1 MTTSTI
7 SNRKHLV
14 LLGAGR
20 AHMQVLKSLAGRGA
34 GEVDVTLVVPSP
46 QYVESRMLA
55 GYVAGQYTPSDLCVP
70 INSLVEKSGVTSI
83 LTQVLG
89 LDPAAR
95 LIQLMDDD
103 ALSYDVLSIDM
114 EPTADRQIFEAAI
127 PGARQHALFVR
138 PCAAFMQ
145 LWPRLCELAMKQAL
159 HVAVIGQTL
168 AAAELAMTA
177 APVLAAPHGSRIT
190 WIAGGAQG
198 QPPLDGE
205 SPKLARRV
213 LARLKRLNVTVLQD
227 YCIGL
232 DGRSAQLT
240 SGASLQCDAPII
252 TGHTGHPAWLLQSGL
267 QLTEN
272 GAPQINERLQSDSH
286 RQIFIAPPD
295 AGVEYGSVL
304 DANLRAALNGG
315 AFNTAPK
322 NSRSRRAVASGEGQA
337 IGLWGPFSL
346 EGRMVWHRLDR
357 RNRKQLAALFALE

>member
-1 MTTSTI
+1 MTTSTTP
-7 SNRKHLV
+7 NRKHLV

-20 AHMQVLKSLAGRGA
+20 AHVQVLKSLAQRGVA
-34 GEVDVTLVVPSP
+34 DVDVTLVTSSA
-46 QYVESRMLA
+46 QYVENRMLA

-70 INSLVEKSGVTSI
+70 FSSLVEKSGVNSI
-83 LTQVLG
+83 LAQVLG

-95 LIQLMDDD
+95 QVPLAGGDT
-103 ALSYDVLSIDM
+103 LSYDVLSIDM
-114 EPTADRQIFEAAI
+114 EPAADREVFEAAM

-138 PCAAFMQ
+138 PNAAFVQ

-190 WIAGGAQG
+190 WVAGSAQG

-205 SPKLARRV
+205 HPKLAQRV
-213 LARLKRLNVTVLQD
+213 LARLKHLNVTVLHD
-227 YCIGL
+227 HCIGL
-232 DGRSAQLT
+232 DGRSAQLA

-252 TGHTGHPAWLLQSGL
+252 TDNTGHPAWLLQSGL
-267 QLTEN
+267 QLTES

-295 AGVEYGSVL
+295 AGAEYGSTL
-304 DANLRAALNGG
+304 DTNLRAALGGG
-315 AFNTAPK
+315 AFSAAPRTA
-322 NSRSRRAVASGEGQA
+322 RLHAVASGEGQA
-337 IGLWGPFSL
+337 IRMWGPFCL
-346 EGRMVWHRLDR
+346 EGRQVWHWLNRY
-357 RNRKQLAALFALE
+357 NRKQLTALFTV